1 MFGSMLAKQNT
12 KKIRLYSE
20 ISSVIMFCI
29 CCFTHKGE
37 NEWTFSK
44 TYSRFFLF
52 ALYAICTDLRKIS
65 SETHVSCR
73 ISRAFRTE
81 ENRGIFSCFAN
92 SFHF

>member
-20 ISSVIMFCI
+20 MSSAIMLCI

-44 TYSRFFLF
+44 TYSRFFWF
-52 ALYAICTDLRKIS
+52 AMYAICTDVTKIS

-73 ISRAFRTE
+73 ISCAFLII
-81 ENRGIFSCFAN
+81 EN
-92 SFHF
+92 